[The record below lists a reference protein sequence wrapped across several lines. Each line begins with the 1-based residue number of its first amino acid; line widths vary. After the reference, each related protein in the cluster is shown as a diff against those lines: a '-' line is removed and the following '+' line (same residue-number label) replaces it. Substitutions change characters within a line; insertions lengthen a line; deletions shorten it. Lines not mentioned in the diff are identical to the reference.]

1 MGFLTRWFRTSKPL
15 LQLHS
20 GSFSVDRGG
29 QVLASTLP
37 SSFPPD
43 LLLAIGQ
50 NVAETFQEALTA
62 QLPLN
67 ELTVHYPG
75 LKITA
80 REMRGGAIIFL
91 AALNLT
97 SSHPKNSKQYE

>member
-1 MGFLTRWFRTSKPL
+1 MGFLTRWFRSEKPL

-20 GSFSVDRGG
+20 GSFSVDRAG

-37 SSFPPD
+37 SSFPAE
-43 LLLAIGQ
+43 LLQNIGR
-50 NVAETFQEALTA
+50 NVAATFQEALAA

-67 ELTVHYPG
+67 ELVVHYPG

-97 SSHPKNSKQYE
+97 SGHPKHAKQYE